1 MFALGSVVVVTVL
14 VPGCIAV
21 CTHEVFCEF
30 QSEVGLATD
39 CGQFWGLAA
48 MEGHTGTAAG
58 TAAESAAWSATG
70 LGFVWHD
77 HPSPSSVQAEQTALL
92 GTGATESD
100 GAPPSLIWPSHRRP
114 PSRSL
119 AS

>member
-1 MFALGSVVVVTVL
+1 MNSRVRSDWLRTVANSGG
-14 VPGCIAV
+14 P
-21 CTHEVFCEF
+21 
-30 QSEVGLATD
+30 
-39 CGQFWGLAA
+39 AA

-58 TAAESAAWSATG
+58 TAAE

-119 AS
+119 ASLAS